1 MRRKKP
7 QRKIRSPFKT
17 FLVLLVLF
25 VAVYVGYVC
34 VSAHINGEPVNFK
47 FWDKNVPFS
56 KSYQNFVV
64 AGVDDDGYRTDII
77 MVCQYDFAAGTL
89 HILQIPRDTYVENN
103 RTDKKINSA
112 YGSADKEK
120 TLFEEIE
127 TVTGLKAD
135 KYVVVSFK
143 GFRDAIDAI
152 GGVTVN
158 VPMRMYYTDPVQ
170 SLYIDLY
177 PGEQTLSGKQAEMFM
192 RYRKSNSGGGYGNG
206 DLGRIAAQQSFYESL
221 IDKLLSP
228 SSVIK
233 APKLLGVV
241 LKNTT
246 TNFSSSELLNYITL
260 GLKMNKENIEFYQLP
275 GNADYINGVSY
286 YVADKDAVAALV
298 ANSFTPSGGAVPVNS
313 DVSLKKNKYIKVAI
327 EDASGLSNSDMDLLE
342 LTGDTLSSYG
352 FNVVSKQKSDKVV
365 KHSALVDYSAKH
377 ASDEIKKIYENVSV
391 TEPDSSDE
399 EKGVDVKLILGSDFN
414 F

>member
-7 QRKIRSPFKT
+7 QRKIKSPFKI
-17 FLVLLVLF
+17 FLTLLVLF
-25 VAVYVGYVC
+25 LAAYVGYVC
-34 VSAHINGEPVNFK
+34 VSAHISGEPINFK
-47 FWDKNVPFS
+47 FWDKNPAFS

-89 HILQIPRDTYVENN
+89 NVLQIPRDTYVEND
-103 RTDKKINSA
+103 RADKKINSA

-120 TLFEEIE
+120 TLFKEIE

-135 KYVVVSFK
+135 KFAVVSFK
-143 GFRDAIDAI
+143 GFRDAVDAI

-158 VPMRMYYTDPVQ
+158 VPIRMYYTDPVQ
-170 SLYIDLY
+170 GLYIDLY
-177 PGEQTLSGKQAEMFM
+177 PGEQTLNGKQAEMFM
-192 RYRKSNSGGGYGNG
+192 RYRKGNSGGGYGNG

-233 APKLLGVV
+233 APKLLSVV

-246 TNFSSSELLNYITL
+246 TNFSSSELLNYITS
-260 GLKMNKENIEFYQLP
+260 GLKMNKENIKFHQLP

-286 YVADKDAVAALV
+286 FVADKDATAELIAT
-298 ANSFTPSGGAVPVNS
+298 NFTPNGGAVPVNS
-313 DVSLKKNKYIKVAI
+313 EVSSRKNKYIKVAI
-327 EDASGLSNSDMDLLE
+327 EDASGLSNADMDLLE
-342 LTGDTLSSYG
+342 LTGDTLTSYG
-352 FNVVSKQKSDKVV
+352 FNVVSKKKGAKTV
-365 KHSALVDYSAKH
+365 KHSTLVDYSAKH
-377 ASDEIKKIYENVSV
+377 ASEEIQKIYEGLSVS
-391 TEPDSSDE
+391 EPEASDK
-399 EKGVDVKLILGSDFN
+399 EKGVDVKLIIGSDFN

>member
-192 RYRKSNSGGGYGNG
+192 RYRKGNSGGGYGNG

-286 YVADKDAVAALV
+286 FVADKDAVAALV

-327 EDASGLSNSDMDLLE
+327 EDASGLGNSDMDLLE

-352 FNVVSKQKSDKVV
+352 FNVVSKKKADKVV
-365 KHSALVDYSAKH
+365 KHSSLVDYSAKH
-377 ASDEIKKIYENVSV
+377 ASDEIKKIYENVSM